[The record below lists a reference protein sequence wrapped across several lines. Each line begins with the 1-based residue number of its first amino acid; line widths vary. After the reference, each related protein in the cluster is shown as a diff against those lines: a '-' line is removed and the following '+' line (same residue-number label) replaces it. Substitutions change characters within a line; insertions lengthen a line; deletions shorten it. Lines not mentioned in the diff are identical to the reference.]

1 MKQGRMDTND
11 RLIRPESKHRNR
23 FDRNEADQNELRVK
37 SKIPVP
43 TLSLDK
49 IPKNIEDFEN
59 LPG

>member
-1 MKQGRMDTND
+1 MDTND

-23 FDRNEADQNELRVK
+23 FDRNETDQNELRVK
-37 SKIPVP
+37 AKIPVP